1 MFARI
6 SFLLALFLLSTN
18 FAFSQFRVN
27 DIFIERL
34 NVFDSTSKDWFF
46 AAKLANSLHFLTRQY
61 VIEDELLFSRGDI
74 IDDNILLE
82 TEKNLRSMNLF
93 SRVEI
98 TIDSLD
104 PLNCNVY
111 VVTKDRWSTNPSLL
125 FGTGG
130 EAYRLGFRIEELNFL
145 GTGTT
150 IVPEFLYR
158 SENDTRM
165 QVRAKLY
172 QRRLFRSDF
181 SIKYEFFINRFR
193 TLHNLSFWKPFFS
206 RQTKNSF
213 GATIV
218 NNFGNDL
225 LFTGNGQYQKMNF
238 LRKKVEQFGTR
249 TVGLRKIG
257 YSSRGCLM

>member
-125 FGTGG
+125 FWYWWRSLSSWLPNRRVEFSWHWDNNCT
-130 EAYRLGFRIEELNFL
+130 RISL
-145 GTGTT
+145 
-150 IVPEFLYR
+150 P
-158 SENDTRM
+158 
-165 QVRAKLY
+165 
-172 QRRLFRSDF
+172 
-181 SIKYEFFINRFR
+181 
-193 TLHNLSFWKPFFS
+193 
-206 RQTKNSF
+206 
-213 GATIV
+213 
-218 NNFGNDL
+218 
-225 LFTGNGQYQKMNF
+225 
-238 LRKKVEQFGTR
+238 
-249 TVGLRKIG
+249 
-257 YSSRGCLM
+257 